1 MSARVELRDV
11 GHGFTSQAML
21 FRHLNAV
28 LEPAHVYALTG
39 PSGSGNPRSFR
50 SSRVG

>member
-28 LEPAHVYALTG
+28 LEPAHVYAL
-39 PSGSGNPRSFR
+39 PDHPVRGNPRSFR